1 MIKTDC
7 FGYDEKKCDCKILKK
22 LYCENEECNFYK
34 TKNRSKRRKRSM
46 KYRSKRTVIDGI
58 TFDSKKEANR
68 YCELKLLEKSGEIK
82 NLELQKK
89 YILIP
94 AQRIDGKLI
103 ERECSYRADFVYET
117 KDGIVVE
124 DTKGFRTAEY
134 KIKRKLMLER
144 YGIRILES

>member
-1 MIKTDC
+1 
-7 FGYDEKKCDCKILKK
+7 
-22 LYCENEECNFYK
+22 
-34 TKNRSKRRKRSM
+34 M
-46 KYRSKRTVIDGI
+46 KYRSKRTVVDGI

-103 ERECSYRADFVYET
+103 ESECS
-117 KDGIVVE
+117 
-124 DTKGFRTAEY
+124 
-134 KIKRKLMLER
+134 
-144 YGIRILES
+144 

>member
-1 MIKTDC
+1 M
-7 FGYDEKKCDCKILKK
+7 FGR
-22 LYCENEECNFYK
+22 NFGQRKGKYNN
-34 TKNRSKRRKRSM
+34 TK
-46 KYRSKRTVIDGI
+46 VEIDGI

>member
-1 MIKTDC
+1 
-7 FGYDEKKCDCKILKK
+7 
-22 LYCENEECNFYK
+22 
-34 TKNRSKRRKRSM
+34 M
-46 KYRSKRTVIDGI
+46 KYKNKKDVVDGI
-58 TFDSKKEANR
+58 TFDSKKEAQR
-68 YCELKLLEKSGEIK
+68 YCELKILEEAGEIK

-103 ERECSYRADFVYET
+103 ERECSYRADFTYET
-117 KDGIVVE
+117 KDGMVVE
-124 DTKGFRTAEY
+124 DTKGFKTPEY